1 MKKKDPQEAFSQRR
15 LRKASTSLKMALYT
29 RVNLGN
35 GKGTALAYR
44 PGQTGLVMKVSGSIT
59 RHTGVAY
66 FTTLT
71 GIYLMV
77 TGPSIRLTD
86 LEPITM

>member
-29 RVNLGN
+29 RVSLRN

-44 PGQTGLVMKVSGSIT
+44 PGQTGLVMKVSGLT
-59 RHTGVAY
+59 TKHMGVAF
-66 FTTLT
+66 FTTST
-71 GIYLMV
+71 GIYSMV
-77 TGPSIRLTD
+77 TGPLIRLTD
-86 LEPITM
+86 LGPITM